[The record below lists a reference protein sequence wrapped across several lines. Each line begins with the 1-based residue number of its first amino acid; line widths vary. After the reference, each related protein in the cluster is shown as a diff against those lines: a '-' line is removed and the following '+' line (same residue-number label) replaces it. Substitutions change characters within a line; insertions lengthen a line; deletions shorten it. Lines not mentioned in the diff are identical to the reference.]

1 MPKTPPVLL
10 AELNVF
16 PVKAL
21 AGFSPPRADVEPRGL
36 QGDRRW
42 MVVDRAG
49 RMLTQRTHPAMATI
63 HAGIHGAHTTLSRP
77 GHGSVTLALPAADAP
92 RAEVSIWRDS
102 LTAALAAEHAHAWIT
117 RALGTDA
124 RLAYMDE
131 QAVRPVNPTHG
142 APNDRVSFADGYPLL
157 LTSLSSLA
165 DLNARLDHPV
175 PISRF
180 RANLVVAGAA
190 PWAEDTWRVIRIG
203 SATFR
208 VVKPCERC
216 TVTTID
222 QQTGERPHRT
232 EPLRTL
238 ARFRQDERG
247 IMFGQN
253 LIPVEGDGGFGLVT
267 VGDRVEVL
275 ESGAPNVVPV
285 VAGSEVLA

>member
-10 AELNVF
+10 SELHVF
-16 PVKAL
+16 PVKGL
-21 AGFSPPRADVEPRGL
+21 AGFSPNRADVEPRGL
-36 QGDRRW
+36 GGDRRW
-42 MVVDRAG
+42 MVVDPTG
-49 RMLTQRTHPAMATI
+49 RMFTQRTHPAMATI
-63 HAGIHGAHTTLSRP
+63 RAGLHGTQTTLSRP
-77 GHGSVTLALPAADAP
+77 GHGSFTLALPTPDGP

-102 LTAALAAEHAHAWIT
+102 LTAALADDDAHAWIT

-124 RLAYMDE
+124 RLAYMDD

-142 APNDRVSFADGYPLL
+142 APTDRVSFADGYPVL
-157 LTSLSSLA
+157 LTSAGSLA
-165 DLNARLDHPV
+165 DLNARLSHPV

-190 PWAEDTWRVIRIG
+190 PWAEDTWRLIRIG
-203 SATFR
+203 SAMFR

-253 LIPVEGDGGFGLVT
+253 LIPIGGDGGFGLVT
-267 VGDRVEVL
+267 VGNRVEVL

>member
-21 AGFSPPRADVEPRGL
+21 AGFSPPCADVEPRGL

-42 MVVDRAG
+42 MVVDPAG

-63 HAGIHGAHTTLSRP
+63 HAGTHGANTTLSRP
-77 GHGSVTLALPAADAP
+77 GHGRVTLAVPAAAAP

-102 LTAALAAEHAHAWIT
+102 LTAALAAEDAHAWIT

-124 RLAYMDE
+124 RLAYMDDH
-131 QAVRPVNPTHG
+131 AIRPVNPTHG
-142 APNDRVSFADGYPLL
+142 APTDRVSFADGYPVL
-157 LTSLSSLA
+157 LTSLGSLA

-253 LIPVEGDGGFGLVT
+253 LIPMVGDDGFGLVT